1 MGETETMPGQK
12 EQKRDIC
19 LDLIRVIAIISVIWI
34 HCQENGNFSLTLGGI
49 SVGALTYLYGRMGVP
64 LFFML
69 TGALLIPRGIAPR
82 RFWLTR
88 TLPLYAVAVLWN
100 IVYTFEYLLLEAH
113 VPLRAILTGAVAG
126 ENLREVL
133 LMPGAGGLGGLV
145 LRSLALA
152 PGEKHL
158 WYMAFAVAVYV
169 LMPLLAQAKRL
180 KTYTLTVLVCVL
192 FAVNGLRLA
201 AGIGTGRQHVD
212 LILYVAF
219 VLTGYLL
226 RDRIFGRRSM
236 KQTEG
241 GYLSK
246 VKAVLVVLTV
256 VSAAAFLATYGSD
269 GFQNAFA
276 VRGLDIWWYYSP
288 FITLTA
294 VLLFAVLVAA
304 PAGAGARTVSPDE
317 DRERAGTS
325 VLSRRARV
333 LVFFSENS
341 FGVYLIHIAVIRVCF
356 RAAFFTDTARTSIGT
371 AALAAVGTLLIS
383 YTVSAV
389 CGKIPGIRCLFLK
402 KSLPKS

>member
-1 MGETETMPGQK
+1 MDITDPAIDGGRAFDFGRTSADYARF
-12 EQKRDIC
+12 RDIYPAELYNTLAGHGIGISGQNV
-19 LDLIRVIAIISVIWI
+19 LDL
-34 HCQENGNFSLTLGGI
+34 G
-49 SVGALTYLYGRMGVP
+49 
-64 LFFML
+64 
-69 TGALLIPRGIAPR
+69 TG
-82 RFWLTR
+82 T
-88 TLPLYAVAVLWN
+88 AVLPRNMQGFGAKW
-100 IVYTFEYLLLEAH
+100 
-113 VPLRAILTGAVAG
+113 TGLDISA
-126 ENLREVL
+126 EQ
-133 LMPGAGGLGGLV
+133 
-145 LRSLALA
+145 
-152 PGEKHL
+152 
-158 WYMAFAVAVYV
+158 
-169 LMPLLAQAKRL
+169 LAQAKRL
-180 KTYTLTVLVCVL
+180 KTYTLTALVCVL

-333 LVFFSENS
+333 LVFLSENS
-341 FGVYLIHIAVIRVCF
+341 FGVYLVHIAVIRVCF